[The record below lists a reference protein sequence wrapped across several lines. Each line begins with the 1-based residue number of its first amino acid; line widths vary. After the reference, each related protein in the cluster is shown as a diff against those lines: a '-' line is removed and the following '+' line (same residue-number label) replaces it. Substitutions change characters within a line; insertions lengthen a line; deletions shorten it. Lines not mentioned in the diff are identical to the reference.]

1 MQCIEGASTADLHE
15 AIDNVNVVRNRAGL
29 PNLSYADYPTAEDV
43 LNAILKERW
52 HEFWCENGQY
62 RSDLIRYHRLVPL
75 VKTINQSP
83 YAEEYKEI
91 YPLPLEVITDGKGL
105 VKQNPGY

>member
-1 MQCIEGASTADLHE
+1 M
-15 AIDNVNVVRNRAGL
+15 

>member
-1 MQCIEGASTADLHE
+1 
-15 AIDNVNVVRNRAGL
+15 
-29 PNLSYADYPTAEDV
+29 
-43 LNAILKERW
+43 
-52 HEFWCENGQY
+52 
-62 RSDLIRYHRLVPL
+62 